1 MKNAASISTF
11 DYLQQNFS
19 IYSTHHI
26 MDVLEV
32 LQELFED
39 IPDYEQQMEVLD
51 LLKSEVTHAEGYF
64 QAMELVACLHSG
76 ASISVDSDDEF
87 CYQSLTF
94 SFKALFQ
101 YT

>member
-1 MKNAASISTF
+1 
-11 DYLQQNFS
+11 
-19 IYSTHHI
+19 

-32 LQELFED
+32 LQEVFED

-76 ASISVDSDDEF
+76 ASSVLTVTMNF